1 VMARAA
7 HLFDLRAAYRFRN
20 ITAPS
25 STYDDPTTGEDPRYG
40 ASINYWLKAPA
51 AQAPRITIT
60 DAAGKIVRTIVG
72 SNVAG
77 INRVTWDLRDEPSMA
92 VTLRTSPMYAPYIT
106 VGPEGRTA
114 PGTAQVSVLTPPGT
128 YTVKLSVGGQ
138 ESSKP
143 LEVRK
148 DPNSGGTEG
157 DIVAQTR
164 LATAIRDDMNRAATA
179 VHRMES
185 VRVQLA
191 ALRTAVADAEVTR
204 AVAALEEKVTAL
216 EMELVDLRQTGTGQD
231 GVRFGSKLIS
241 KLGYLANGL
250 ISNDFRPTD
259 QQVEVQGILNAQLS
273 QHLSALESLL
283 GGDLNALN
291 ALLRQRNVPNV
302 IGGPAIVP

>member
-1 VMARAA
+1 MARKI
-7 HLFDLRAAYRFRN
+7 RIEY
-20 ITAPS
+20 
-25 STYDDPTTGEDPRYG
+25 TG
-40 ASINYWLKAPA
+40 
-51 AQAPRITIT
+51 
-60 DAAGKIVRTIVG
+60 
-72 SNVAG
+72 
-77 INRVTWDLRDEPSMA
+77 
-92 VTLRTSPMYAPYIT
+92 
-106 VGPEGRTA
+106 
-114 PGTAQVSVLTPPGT
+114 
-128 YTVKLSVGGQ
+128 
-138 ESSKP
+138 
-143 LEVRK
+143 
-148 DPNSGGTEG
+148 
-157 DIVAQTR
+157 
-164 LATAIRDDMNRAATA
+164 AIYHGMNRAATA

-302 IGGPAIVP
+302 IDGPAIVP